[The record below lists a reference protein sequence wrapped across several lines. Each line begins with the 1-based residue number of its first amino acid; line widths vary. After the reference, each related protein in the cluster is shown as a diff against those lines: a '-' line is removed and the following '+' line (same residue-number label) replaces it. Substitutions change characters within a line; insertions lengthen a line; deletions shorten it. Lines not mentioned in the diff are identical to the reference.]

1 MPVTAGE
8 RTVVVVVEVEDV
20 VVEVVVVTAADAP
33 PDLPDDA
40 TCQRFD
46 LLHTYRTPFTVRDWP
61 TRAHLPVS
69 DDGNTDPATASAAAA
84 ATGDFSITGGASG
97 TGTPGRTDPTA
108 AATVIAA
115 SHNTHISFGNIYAV
129 RTQ

>member
-1 MPVTAGE
+1 MQLARLEPACVGGE
-8 RTVVVVVEVEDV
+8 YEIERRTVVVVVEV
-20 VVEVVVVTAADAP
+20 VVVVGEVT
-33 PDLPDDA
+33 
-40 TCQRFD
+40 TRQRFD